1 LEKQWSLLL
10 EARENKTLK
19 TLVPNYLTT
28 LLPVVT
34 WKIANTPKNEWIW
47 LGGVKAKYWKWN
59 LVSFS

>member
-1 LEKQWSLLL
+1 L

-47 LGGVKAKYWKWN
+47 LGGVKVKY
-59 LVSFS
+59 